1 MTKNLAKILADLPLK
16 RRLKIQA
23 RAAMLAKVASERIKS
38 NSSR

>member
-1 MTKNLAKILADLPLK
+1 MAKNLVEILAAIPLK

-23 RAAMLAKVASERIKS
+23 RAAMLAKVASDRIKS

>member
-1 MTKNLAKILADLPLK
+1 MAKNLVEILATLPLK

-23 RAAMLAKVASERIKS
+23 RAAILAKVVSGRIKS

>member
-1 MTKNLAKILADLPLK
+1 MAKNLVEILAAPPLK

-23 RAAMLAKVASERIKS
+23 RAALQAKVASDRIKS